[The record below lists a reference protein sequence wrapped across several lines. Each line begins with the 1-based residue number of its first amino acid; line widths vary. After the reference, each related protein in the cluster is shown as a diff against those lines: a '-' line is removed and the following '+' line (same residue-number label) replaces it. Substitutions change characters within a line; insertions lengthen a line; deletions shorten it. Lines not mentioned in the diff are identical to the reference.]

1 MAWYHTFFEGL
12 PQTAWKENQSEEY
25 TDWEVDFLVDVLEL
39 KMEDKVLDVMA
50 GYGRHALP
58 LAERGYKLTAIDIS
72 AEYCEELQSAV
83 KAKNLSV
90 EVLQGEFGEMK
101 LPQTTYA
108 AAYCLGNSFS
118 FFPREEMKRFLQKIA
133 DQIQLGGHF
142 VAHTQL
148 LAESVFPNFQ
158 ERSWMPVGGDITYL
172 AQNEFDVVQGVIRAE
187 LTYARGS
194 ERVTRT
200 IEQHVFTL
208 AELSAIMKETGL
220 TVTETF
226 GSLDGEPFA
235 LGDEQA
241 YLLVVKK
248 EEGREESRKG

>member
-12 PQTAWKENQSEEY
+12 PQTAWKESQSEEY
-25 TDWEVDFLVDVLEL
+25 TDWEVDFLADVLEL
-39 KMEDKVLDVMA
+39 KAGDRVLDVMA

-58 LAERGYKLTAIDIS
+58 LAGRGYELTAVDIS
-72 AEYCEELQSAV
+72 EEYCKELQ
-83 KAKNLSV
+83 KAAHADKLPV
-90 EVLQGEFGEMK
+90 TVMQGEFGEMT
-101 LPQTTYA
+101 LPENIYA

-118 FFPREEMKRFLQKIA
+118 FFPREVMKQFLQKIA
-133 DQIQLGGHF
+133 EHIQPEGYF

-158 ERSWMPVGGDITYL
+158 ERTWMPVGNDITYL
-172 AQNEFDVVQGVIRAE
+172 ANNEFDVAQGVIRAE
-187 LTYARGS
+187 LTYTRGS
-194 ERVTRT
+194 EKVTRS
-200 IEQHVFTL
+200 IEQYVFTL
-208 AELSAIMKETGL
+208 AELSALMEEAGL

-241 YLLVVKK
+241 YLLAQKIN
-248 EEGREESRKG
+248 

>member
-12 PQTAWKENQSEEY
+12 PQIAWKESQVEEY
-25 TDWEVDFLVDVLEL
+25 TDWEVDFLADVLEL
-39 KMEDKVLDVMA
+39 TPGSKVLDVMA

-58 LAERGYKLTAIDIS
+58 LAGRGYELTAVDIS
-72 AEYCEELQSAV
+72 EEYCRELQQTAR
-83 KAKNLSV
+83 AENLPV
-90 EVLQGEFGEMK
+90 TVLQGDFGEIP
-101 LPQTTYA
+101 LPETAYA

-118 FFPREEMKRFLQKIA
+118 FFPRETMQRFLQKIA
-133 DQIQLGGHF
+133 DHLPTGGYF

-158 ERSWMPVGGDITYL
+158 ERTWMPVGNDITYL
-172 AQNEFDVVQGVIRAE
+172 AHNELDVAKGVIHAE
-187 LTYARGS
+187 LTYTRGG
-194 ERVTRT
+194 ERVTRR
-200 IEQHVFTL
+200 IEQYVFAL
-208 AELSAIMKETGL
+208 AELSAMMQAAGL

-241 YLLVVKK
+241 YLLAVK
-248 EEGREESRKG
+248 